1 MSDKMPLLSMKKTF
15 FYNFFPSK
23 AQEEACKINNTPYEV
38 TRELVEIRDLYPA
51 PRIDKQNPWQIKKKL
66 THDEIV
72 VGMLLIPFFEMF
84 EYILR
89 YWSLDVGKNLV
100 NGCNVCVDM
109 WDVTEENVPKKYEG
123 GRVWFRILPNDD
135 FSLWCTELI
144 NGRRLKDGDEIGIY
158 WDPISSSLVFK
169 LFYPIGLSGKVQ
181 YLGP

>member
-1 MSDKMPLLSMKKTF
+1 MSDKRPLLSMKKTF

-51 PRIDKQNPWQIKKKL
+51 PIIDKQNPWQIKKKL

-84 EYILR
+84 QYILR
-89 YWSLDVGKNLV
+89 YWSLDVGKSLV

-144 NGRRLKDGDEIGIY
+144 NGRRLKDGDEIGLY
-158 WDPISSSLVFK
+158 WDPICSSLVFK
-169 LFYPIGLSGKVQ
+169 LLYPVGLSGKVQ